1 MKKIFNLIVFTMVAA
16 LTLSTNS
23 FAMDATQKKASLIQ
37 MVEKLN
43 LSADQ
48 KKQLS
53 QIKSQQ
59 TTEYTATFAKV
70 KMINKQLHALSKDKV
85 MDEKKLDILI
95 NQKKELL
102 GAIMKRNIIVRQQ
115 VTQILNPEQH
125 AQLHRMMKQARGQPS

>member
-102 GAIMKRNIIVRQQ
+102 GAIMKRYSNFESRTTCSI
-115 VTQILNPEQH
+115 TSYDEASAWA
-125 AQLHRMMKQARGQPS
+125 AQLIQDIQ